1 MAPRRGSRPEAP
13 LRLGVVGA
21 GALGFHHLRIAGE
34 LERVDLAGFYE
45 ILPERAAEVSRA
57 LGVRAY
63 GRYGALLDRID
74 ALIVATPTRTHAAV
88 AATAI
93 ARGIHA
99 FIEKPIAATLGEA
112 DRILAAA
119 ADAGVTV
126 QVGHVERF
134 NTAVLGA
141 RPYLETPLF
150 IESHRLARFTER
162 GADVAVVLD
171 LMIHDVDLVAS
182 LVGAPVEEIQATG
195 IPVLTDSVDIANAR
209 IRFRGGAVANLT
221 ASRVSADRMRKLRIF
236 QRSGY
241 LSLDLAAGR
250 GEFLRLKRELPALAR
265 TRRGSAAGRGA
276 PGGPRGARRT
286 YSPWC
291 RAGRAAPPRAREL
304 PGRGSRRHASGC
316 RRRGRKGCTRHGPR
330 HRREDHDPC
339 RSYAYAV
346 TGRRSGSTSRRGTP
360 RGRSP
365 SS

>member
-21 GALGFHHLRIAGE
+21 GSLGFHHLRIARE
-34 LERVDLAGFYE
+34 LERVDLVGFYE
-45 ILPERAAEVSRA
+45 ILPERAAEVSRG
-57 LGVRAY
+57 LRVRAC
-63 GRYGALLDRID
+63 RSYGALLDGVD

-88 AATAI
+88 ATAAL

-150 IESHRLARFTER
+150 IESHRLAEFTER
-162 GADVAVVLD
+162 GTDVAVVLD

-241 LSLDLAAGR
+241 LSLDLAAGK
-250 GEFLRLKRELPALAR
+250 GQFLRLKRELPALAR
-265 TRRGSAAGRGA
+265 PGAVPLPAGERPADLAALVERIPLGA
-276 PGGPRGARRT
+276 EPLEPLR
-286 YSPWC
+286 
-291 RAGRAAPPRAREL
+291 REL
-304 PGRGSRRHASGC
+304 ESFR
-316 RRRGRKGCTRHGPR
+316 
-330 HRREDHDPC
+330 D
-339 RSYAYAV
+339 AV
-346 TGRRSGSTSRRGTP
+346 LGGTP
-360 RGRSP
+360 PVVGGGEGRDALATALAIEERIMTHVAHTRTP
-365 SS
+365 

>member
-21 GALGFHHLRIAGE
+21 GSLGFHHLRIARE
-34 LERVDLAGFYE
+34 LERVDLVGFYE
-45 ILPERAAEVSRA
+45 ILPERAAEVSRG
-57 LGVRAY
+57 LRVRACRSY
-63 GRYGALLDRID
+63 GSLLDGVD

-88 AATAI
+88 ATAAL
-93 ARGIHA
+93 ARGIHV
-99 FIEKPIAATLGEA
+99 FIEKPIAATLGDA

-150 IESHRLARFTER
+150 IESHRLAQFTER
-162 GADVAVVLD
+162 GTDVAVVLD

-241 LSLDLAAGR
+241 LSLDLAAGK
-250 GEFLRLKRELPALAR
+250 GQFLRLKRELPALAR
-265 TRRGSAAGRGA
+265 PGAVPLSAGERPADLAALVERIPLGA
-276 PGGPRGARRT
+276 EPLEPLR
-286 YSPWC
+286 
-291 RAGRAAPPRAREL
+291 REL
-304 PGRGSRRHASGC
+304 ESFR
-316 RRRGRKGCTRHGPR
+316 
-330 HRREDHDPC
+330 D
-339 RSYAYAV
+339 AV
-346 TGRRSGSTSRRGTP
+346 LGGTP
-360 RGRSP
+360 PVVGGGEGRDALATALAIEERIMTHVAHTRTP
-365 SS
+365 

>member
-1 MAPRRGSRPEAP
+1 MAPRRGSWPEAP

-21 GALGFHHLRIAGE
+21 GSLGFHHLRIARE
-34 LERVDLAGFYE
+34 LERVDLVGFYE
-45 ILPERAAEVSRA
+45 ILPERAAEVSRG
-57 LGVRAY
+57 LRVRACRSY
-63 GRYGALLDRID
+63 GSLLDGVD

-88 AATAI
+88 ATAAL
-93 ARGIHA
+93 ARGIHV
-99 FIEKPIAATLGEA
+99 FIEKPIAATLGDA

-150 IESHRLARFTER
+150 IESHRLAQFTER
-162 GADVAVVLD
+162 GTDVAVVLD

-241 LSLDLAAGR
+241 LSLDLAAGK
-250 GEFLRLKRELPALAR
+250 GQFLRLKRELPALAR
-265 TRRGSAAGRGA
+265 PGAVPLPAGERPADLAALVERIPLGA
-276 PGGPRGARRT
+276 EPLEPLR
-286 YSPWC
+286 
-291 RAGRAAPPRAREL
+291 REL
-304 PGRGSRRHASGC
+304 ESFR
-316 RRRGRKGCTRHGPR
+316 
-330 HRREDHDPC
+330 D
-339 RSYAYAV
+339 AV
-346 TGRRSGSTSRRGTP
+346 LGGTP
-360 RGRSP
+360 PVVGGGEGRDALATALAIEERIMTHVAHTRTP
-365 SS
+365 

>member
-1 MAPRRGSRPEAP
+1 MAPRHGSRPEAP

-21 GALGFHHLRIAGE
+21 GSLGFHHLRIARE

-45 ILPERAAEVSRA
+45 ILPERAAEVSRE
-57 LGVRAY
+57 LGVRAC
-63 GRYGALLDRID
+63 GSYGALLDGID

-88 AATAI
+88 AAA
-93 ARGIHA
+93 ALDRGIHA

-150 IESHRLARFTER
+150 VESHRLARFTER
-162 GADVAVVLD
+162 GADVGVVLD

-182 LVGAPVEEIQATG
+182 LVATPVEEIQATG

-241 LSLDLAAGR
+241 LSLDLAAGK

-265 TRRGSAAGRGA
+265 PGAVPAPAGERPADLAALVERIPLGA
-276 PGGPRGARRT
+276 EPVEPLR
-286 YSPWC
+286 
-291 RAGRAAPPRAREL
+291 REL
-304 PGRGSRRHASGC
+304 ESFR
-316 RRRGRKGCTRHGPR
+316 
-330 HRREDHDPC
+330 D
-339 RSYAYAV
+339 AV
-346 TGRRSGSTSRRGTP
+346 LGGTP
-360 RGRSP
+360 PVVGGAEGRDALATALAIEERIMTHVAHTRTP
-365 SS
+365 

>member
-1 MAPRRGSRPEAP
+1 M
-13 LRLGVVGA
+13 
-21 GALGFHHLRIAGE
+21 
-34 LERVDLAGFYE
+34 GFYE
-45 ILPERAAEVSRA
+45 ILPERAAEVSRG
-57 LGVRAY
+57 LRVRACRSY
-63 GRYGALLDRID
+63 GSLLDGVD

-88 AATAI
+88 ATAAL
-93 ARGIHA
+93 ARGIHI
-99 FIEKPIAATLGEA
+99 FIEKPIAATLGDA

-150 IESHRLARFTER
+150 IESHRLAQFTER
-162 GADVAVVLD
+162 GTDVAVVLD

-241 LSLDLAAGR
+241 LSLDLAAGK
-250 GEFLRLKRELPALAR
+250 GQFLRLKRELPALAR
-265 TRRGSAAGRGA
+265 PGAVPLPAGQRPADLAALVERIPLGA
-276 PGGPRGARRT
+276 EPLEPLR
-286 YSPWC
+286 
-291 RAGRAAPPRAREL
+291 REL
-304 PGRGSRRHASGC
+304 ESFR
-316 RRRGRKGCTRHGPR
+316 
-330 HRREDHDPC
+330 D
-339 RSYAYAV
+339 AV
-346 TGRRSGSTSRRGTP
+346 LGGTP
-360 RGRSP
+360 PVVGGGEGRDALATALAIEERIMTHVAHTRTP
-365 SS
+365 

>member
-21 GALGFHHLRIAGE
+21 GSLGFHHLRIARE
-34 LERVDLAGFYE
+34 LERVDLVGFYE
-45 ILPERAAEVSRA
+45 ILPERAAEVSRG
-57 LGVRAY
+57 LGVRAC
-63 GRYGALLDRID
+63 RSYGALLDGVD

-88 AATAI
+88 ATAAL

-150 IESHRLARFTER
+150 IESHRLAEFTER
-162 GADVAVVLD
+162 GTDVAVVLD

-241 LSLDLAAGR
+241 LSLDLAAGK
-250 GEFLRLKRELPALAR
+250 GVFLRLKRELPALAR
-265 TRRGSAAGRGA
+265 PGAVPLPAGERPADLAALVERIPLGA
-276 PGGPRGARRT
+276 EPLEPLR
-286 YSPWC
+286 
-291 RAGRAAPPRAREL
+291 REL
-304 PGRGSRRHASGC
+304 ESFR
-316 RRRGRKGCTRHGPR
+316 
-330 HRREDHDPC
+330 D
-339 RSYAYAV
+339 AV
-346 TGRRSGSTSRRGTP
+346 LGGTP
-360 RGRSP
+360 PVVGGGEGRDALATALAIEERIMTHVAHTRTP
-365 SS
+365 